1 MRNERQEINTKGLD
15 QILNAKKA
23 EADKIDQSEDLSLE
37 VRRKIGNDIRLSGKK
52 LSQAEIADIIKK
64 HRG

>member
-23 EADKIDQSEDLSLE
+23 EADKSEDLSLE
-37 VRRKIGNDIRLSGKK
+37 VRRKIGNDIRLAGKK
-52 LSQAEIADIIKK
+52 LSQAEITDIIKK